1 MRSFAHVIADRAGL
15 HARSCVV
22 IVHEASKWASDVTI
36 TLGDV
41 DADAK
46 RMGPLVALHAQRGDT
61 LVVCCS
67 GSDEDQAAFALETLM
82 RMSI

>member
-22 IVHEASKWASDVTI
+22 IVHEASKWASDVSI
-36 TLGDV
+36 SLGEIE
-41 DADAK
+41 ADAK
-46 RMGPLVALHAQRGDT
+46 RMAPLVALHAQAGDT

-67 GSDEDQAAFALETLM
+67 GSDEAQAALALEALM